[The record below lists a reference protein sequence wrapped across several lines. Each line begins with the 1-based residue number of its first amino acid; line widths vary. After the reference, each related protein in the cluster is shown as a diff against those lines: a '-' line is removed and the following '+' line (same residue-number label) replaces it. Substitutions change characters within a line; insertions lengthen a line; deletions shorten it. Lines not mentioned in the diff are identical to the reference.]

1 MKKAIKL
8 TLAVVLVMGA
18 TSLFAQKFGRINTQ
32 EIIMAMPET
41 KTMQENMDT
50 FAKELSD
57 NIETMNVEFNTKLQD
72 FQKNYN
78 TFSDAIKEVK
88 EKFGPISNTG
98 TNDNFSTTKT
108 LKFGTRTSEE
118 AKFDGLMEWPE
129 ASKYY
134 IKGKVISSDRQ
145 GNIYKSLYIYDDG
158 EWDGDDQTGKA
169 GIELK
174 LYNGL
179 YLDFLLDLASK
190 PIKSQW
196 VYVRLDGL
204 YLGNYRMMLSIGGAP
219 SDGINTAGNHKFYAN
234 SNLDNPKV
242 AALNVFRGEYTTLD
256 DSDIKEVDGSNY
268 TSLGEADLGRL
279 VRFNKIKIRYAGVK
293 NQDGVTPP
301 NLKNGGNANP
311 YPSWIV
317 TDWGTPIFGAW
328 YRWAYNNS
336 EQNIRLYGSVLMS
349 YNDAAEYTSDPG
361 VYGIRTS
368 GYSQFAMKP
377 IPKDGTEGT
386 VLGIYGIYAKKSD
399 FTGGSED
406 WAQYQISVSRI
417 EDLGFPPESLLSEEW
432 IRANTPAS
440 SLTPPVKNGGDDYE
454 GD

>member
-1 MKKAIKL
+1 MKSLKIALAALVGLVAVSCYNDFDTPAPQKL
-8 TLAVVLVMGA
+8 YVDDDMAAMGL
-18 TSLFAQKFGRINTQ
+18 TRIT
-32 EIIMAMPET
+32 IA
-41 KTMQENMDT
+41 
-50 FAKELSD
+50 
-57 NIETMNVEFNTKLQD
+57 
-72 FQKNYN
+72 
-78 TFSDAIKEVK
+78 EVK

-145 GNIYKSLYIYDDG
+145 GNIYKSLYIYDG
-158 EWDGDDQTGKA
+158 TA

-234 SNLDNPKV
+234 SNLDNPRV
-242 AALNVFRGEYTTLD
+242 AKLNVFAGEYVPLEA
-256 DSDIKEVDGSNY
+256 SDILEVDASNY
-268 TSLGEADLGRL
+268 TSLGEDQLGRL
-279 VRFNKIKIRYAGVK
+279 VRFKGIKVRYAGYP
-293 NQDGVTPP
+293 NQDGVTNPP
-301 NLKNGGNANP
+301 LKSGTSSSSSENP

-317 TDWGTPIFGAW
+317 TDWGTPRFGAW
-328 YRWAYNNS
+328 YRWAYNRDNV
-336 EQNIRLYGSVLMS
+336 RLYASVLIS
-349 YNDAAEYTSDPG
+349 YNDAATSTAEAG
-361 VYGIRTS
+361 RTS
-368 GYSQFAMKP
+368 P
-377 IPKDGTEGT
+377 
-386 VLGIYGIYAKKSD
+386 
-399 FTGGSED
+399 
-406 WAQYQISVSRI
+406 SR
-417 EDLGFPPESLLSEEW
+417 
-432 IRANTPAS
+432 RRTC
-440 SLTPPVKNGGDDYE
+440 
-454 GD
+454 

>member
-1 MKKAIKL
+1 MKSLKIALAALVGLVAVSCYNDFDTPAPQKL
-8 TLAVVLVMGA
+8 YTADDMAAMGL
-18 TSLFAQKFGRINTQ
+18 TRIT
-32 EIIMAMPET
+32 IA
-41 KTMQENMDT
+41 
-50 FAKELSD
+50 
-57 NIETMNVEFNTKLQD
+57 
-72 FQKNYN
+72 
-78 TFSDAIKEVK
+78 EVK

-145 GNIYKSLYIYDDG
+145 GNIYKSLYIYDG
-158 EWDGDDQTGKA
+158 TA

-256 DSDIKEVDGSNY
+256 NSDIKEVDGSNY

-349 YNDAAEYTSDPG
+349 YNDAAEYTFGPG
-361 VYGIRTS
+361 RLRHPYERLQPVRHEAHPEGRHGGYGAGHLRHLCEEERFH
-368 GYSQFAMKP
+368 GRF
-377 IPKDGTEGT
+377 GG
-386 VLGIYGIYAKKSD
+386 LGA
-399 FTGGSED
+399 
-406 WAQYQISVSRI
+406 VP
-417 EDLGFPPESLLSEEW
+417 DLGEPYRGPRLPARVAAFRGVDQGQYARLVADASREE
-432 IRANTPAS
+432 RRR
-440 SLTPPVKNGGDDYE
+440 
-454 GD
+454 